1 MAHVAHEV
9 GTFELYLIYM
19 SILGMKEL
27 NSSQAAVSSVLH
39 SKQMSDLPF
48 VIV

>member
-1 MAHVAHEV
+1 MAHGV

-19 SILGMKEL
+19 SILGMKRAEK
-27 NSSQAAVSSVLH
+27 SSRAAVSSVLH

-48 VIV
+48 IIV